1 MFMINHECRRHPGRR
16 CPIEA
21 DDLSDSEDYVCPLGN
36 VVKVKCCTSIDAAT
50 TTPIAVRVIND
61 IRKTIR
67 DNKMLENSADYT
79 LMRVEKGLD
88 NIEALIIKGLYQ
100 T

>member
-1 MFMINHECRRHPGRR
+1 MINHECKRHPGRR

-21 DDLSDSEDYVCPLGN
+21 DDLSSSEDYVCPLGE
-36 VVKVKCCTSIDAAT
+36 VVKVKCCIPLDVAT
-50 TTPIAVRVIND
+50 TTPIAIRVIND
-61 IRKTIR
+61 IRKSIS
-67 DNKMLENSADYT
+67 DDKKVGNSADYT
-79 LMRVEKGLD
+79 LMYVEKGLD

>member
-1 MFMINHECRRHPGRR
+1 MINHECKRHPGRR

-21 DDLSDSEDYVCPLGN
+21 EDLSGDEDYVCPLGN
-36 VVKVKCCTSIDAAT
+36 VVKVKCCTSLDAAT

-61 IRKTIR
+61 IRKTIA
-67 DNKMLENSADYT
+67 DNKKVGNSADYT
-79 LMRVEKGLD
+79 LMHVETGLD